1 MEELIGVLNYTDL
14 KVNSSGG
21 GGDLSNYYTKGET
34 DNQIK
39 KSIDKIKVPTKVS
52 ELSNDAGYLTQH
64 QDISNLATKSEVSAV
79 ENKIPAAYELPTASA
94 TTLGGVKVG
103 SGLSITNGVLSATGG
118 GGVADSVEWDK
129 VQNKPNFANV
139 ATSGDYNDLS
149 NKPTIPS
156 VDGLASEAY
165 VNEKVAAIKVPS
177 LDGYAKTA
185 DLSTVA
191 TSGSYNDLA
200 DKPTIPSTTG
210 LASEAYVNEKVAA
223 IVIPEVPTKVSELE
237 NDSGYL
243 TEHQSLA
250 EYAKKTEIPAPY
262 TLPVATKTTLG
273 GVKVGAGLAINDG
286 VLSATGGGTADS
298 VDWGNI
304 ENKPSFST
312 VATSGSYND
321 LLDKPVIPST
331 AGLAS
336 TEYVDAKVGEIVIP
350 TVPTK
355 VSELE
360 NDAGYLTEHQSL
372 AEYAKKTD
380 IPAPYTLPTAS
391 TSTLG
396 GVKVDGNTIT
406 IADGVISS
414 VGGSGGG
421 TANVFTGAGEDTI
434 TTEKTFEDSSFS
446 FNKAKFLDNDKVKQY
461 SYGWYKL
468 SSENSN
474 DWLDGK
480 SYYSSDEGSNW
491 RQLEKGSIQG
501 GSTPYGCQFKNSAFY
516 VSGTLNTIIIKYEKG
531 AAGTAGLVPAPTD
544 SGKVL
549 GSNGEW
555 ISVNM
560 VSTINT
566 GSGLQSEK
574 FNDNNN
580 IASGKYSHAEGE
592 QTETIAEAAHAEG
605 YKTYANGNYSHA
617 EGKSTEAFGQ
627 GSHTEGYNE
636 NYSASVSARGAG
648 SHIEGYASSQTA
660 VYAQNSG
667 IHIEGYT
674 SNSVTRWGYG
684 KGAHIEGWNT
694 LTNTGTDAAHVEGY
708 YTIADAAYHHIE
720 GKYNLQDGDAMYQHI
735 AGNGTS
741 SNRSNSHTLDWQGNA
756 VFAGTVSNSGADYAE
771 YFEWLDENDNVDD
784 RVGYIVT
791 LEGNKIKFANSEDDV
806 LGIVSGTATVLGD
819 NAEWEW
825 QGKYLKDEFGRK
837 IIDWVEHKSTTTI
850 YNDDGTSEEKEISLG
865 FFPEPRINPAYNENE
880 EYVNRYWRPEWDA
893 VGLMGKLFVRDNGNC
908 QVGSY
913 VKPDNG
919 IAIPSAEKTNMR
931 VLKRV
936 NDNVIQVLLK

>member
-34 DNQIK
+34 DSQIK

-79 ENKIPAAYELPTASA
+79 ESKIPAAYELPTASA

-156 VDGLASEAY
+156 VAGLASE
-165 VNEKVAAIKVPS
+165 
-177 LDGYAKTA
+177 T
-185 DLSTVA
+185 
-191 TSGSYNDLA
+191 
-200 DKPTIPSTTG
+200 
-210 LASEAYVNEKVAA
+210 YVNEKVAA
-223 IVIPEVPTKVSELE
+223 IVIPE
-237 NDSGYL
+237 
-243 TEHQSLA
+243 
-250 EYAKKTEIPAPY
+250 
-262 TLPVATKTTLG
+262 
-273 GVKVGAGLAINDG
+273 
-286 VLSATGGGTADS
+286 
-298 VDWGNI
+298 
-304 ENKPSFST
+304 
-312 VATSGSYND
+312 
-321 LLDKPVIPST
+321 
-331 AGLAS
+331 
-336 TEYVDAKVGEIVIP
+336 
-350 TVPTK
+350 VPTK

-372 AEYAKKTD
+372 AEYAKTADLAQVAKTGSYND
-380 IPAPYTLPTAS
+380 LADKPTIPSTAGLASTKYVDDKVAGIVIPTVPTKVSAFENDAGYLTEHQSLAEYAKKTEIPAPYTLPTAS

-406 IADGVISS
+406 IADGVISAK
-414 VGGSGGG
+414 GGSGGG
-421 TANVFTGAGEDTI
+421 TADVFTGVGEDTI

-446 FNKAKFLDNDKVKQY
+446 FNKKIFLEAKGVKEKG
-461 SYGWYKL
+461 YGYYQLRSDYKESWYIGNVYY
-468 SSENSN
+468 SENGIRGWIACDN
-474 DWLDGK
+474 IA
-480 SYYSSDEGSNW
+480 
-491 RQLEKGSIQG
+491 IQG
-501 GSTPYGCQFKNSAFY
+501 GSAPYGCAFNNSSFF
-516 VSGTLNTIIIKYEKG
+516 VSGVENTITIHYVKG
-531 AAGTAGLVPAPTD
+531 AAGTTGLVPAPTD
-544 SGKVL
+544 NGKVL

-560 VSTINT
+560 VSTIKT
-566 GSGLQSEK
+566 GTGTNSEK
-574 FNDNNN
+574 FNDDNNN
-580 IASGKYSHAEGE
+580 ASGNYSHAEG
-592 QTETIAEAAHAEG
+592 QNTQASGTAAHAEG
-605 YKTYANGNYSHA
+605 YKTSAGSYSHS
-617 EGKSTEAFGQ
+617 EGYLTNAPGSGSHCEGYNDSSSVNNMMAQGQ
-627 GSHTEGYNE
+627 GSHCEGYTTIVAKR
-636 NYSASVSARGAG
+636 ASHAG
-648 SHIEGYASSQTA
+648 SHMEGYSDNSDGVTQQ
-660 VYAQNSG
+660 YAQGNGS
-667 IHIEGYT
+667 HC
-674 SNSVTRWGYG
+674 
-684 KGAHIEGWNT
+684 EGWNT
-694 LTNTGTDAAHVEGY
+694 YCDNGTTAAAHTEGRG
-708 YTIADAAYHHIE
+708 TAAGSAYQHIE
-720 GKYNLQDGDAMYQHI
+720 GKYNIIDTESIYQHI
-735 AGNGTS
+735 VGNGTE
-741 SNRSNSHTLDWQGNA
+741 NIRRHNSHTLDWQGNA

-791 LEGNKIKFANSEDDV
+791 LEGNKIRFANSEDDV

-850 YNDDGTSEEKEISLG
+850 YNDDGTSKEKEISLG

-893 VGLMGKLFVRDNGNC
+893 VGLMGKLFVRDNGSC
-908 QVGSY
+908 QVGGY

>member
-139 ATSGDYNDLS
+139 ATSGDYNDLI
-149 NKPTIPS
+149 NQPTIPS
-156 VDGLASEAY
+156 VAGLASEAY

-200 DKPTIPSTTG
+200 DKPTIPSIEG
-210 LASEAYVNEKVAA
+210 LASETYVDTKVAA
-223 IVIPEVPTKVSELE
+223 IVIPE
-237 NDSGYL
+237 
-243 TEHQSLA
+243 
-250 EYAKKTEIPAPY
+250 
-262 TLPVATKTTLG
+262 
-273 GVKVGAGLAINDG
+273 
-286 VLSATGGGTADS
+286 
-298 VDWGNI
+298 
-304 ENKPSFST
+304 
-312 VATSGSYND
+312 
-321 LLDKPVIPST
+321 
-331 AGLAS
+331 
-336 TEYVDAKVGEIVIP
+336 
-350 TVPTK
+350 VPTK

-372 AEYAKKTD
+372 AEYAKKTE

-406 IADGVISS
+406 IADGVISAK
-414 VGGSGGG
+414 GGSGGG
-421 TANVFTGAGEDTI
+421 TADVFTGVGEDTI
-434 TTEKTFEDSSFS
+434 TTEKTFEDSTFS
-446 FNKAKFLDNDKVKQY
+446 FNKKIFLEAKGVKEKG
-461 SYGWYKL
+461 YGYYQLRSDYKESWYIGNVYY
-468 SSENSN
+468 SENGIRGWIACDN
-474 DWLDGK
+474 IA
-480 SYYSSDEGSNW
+480 
-491 RQLEKGSIQG
+491 IQG
-501 GSTPYGCQFKNSAFY
+501 GSAPYGCAFNNSSFF
-516 VSGTLNTIIIKYEKG
+516 VSGVENTITIHYVKG
-531 AAGTAGLVPAPTD
+531 AAGTTGLVPAPTD
-544 SGKVL
+544 NGKVL

-560 VSTINT
+560 VSTIKT
-566 GSGLQSEK
+566 GTGTNSEK
-574 FNDNNN
+574 FNDDNNN
-580 IASGKYSHAEGE
+580 ASGNYSHAEG
-592 QTETIAEAAHAEG
+592 QNTQASGTAAHAEG
-605 YKTYANGNYSHA
+605 YKTSAGSYSHS
-617 EGKSTEAFGQ
+617 EGYLTNAPGSGSHCEGYNDSSSVNNMMAQGQ
-627 GSHTEGYNE
+627 GSHCEGYTTIVAKR
-636 NYSASVSARGAG
+636 ASHAG
-648 SHIEGYASSQTA
+648 SHMEGYSDNSDGVTQQ
-660 VYAQNSG
+660 YAQGNGS
-667 IHIEGYT
+667 HC
-674 SNSVTRWGYG
+674 
-684 KGAHIEGWNT
+684 EGWNT
-694 LTNTGTDAAHVEGY
+694 YCDNGTTAAAHTEGRG
-708 YTIADAAYHHIE
+708 TAAGSAYQHIE
-720 GKYNLQDGDAMYQHI
+720 GKYNIIDTESIYQHI
-735 AGNGTS
+735 VGNGTE
-741 SNRSNSHTLDWQGNA
+741 NIRRHNSHTLDWQGNA

-791 LEGNKIKFANSEDDV
+791 LEGNKIRFANSEDDV

-850 YNDDGTSEEKEISLG
+850 YNDDGTSKEKEISLG

-893 VGLMGKLFVRDNGNC
+893 VGLMGKLFVRDNGSC
-908 QVGSY
+908 QVGGY

>member
-139 ATSGDYNDLS
+139 ATSGDYNDLI
-149 NKPTIPS
+149 NQPTIPS
-156 VDGLASEAY
+156 VAGLASEAY

-191 TSGSYNDLA
+191 TSGSYNDLV
-200 DKPTIPSTTG
+200 DKPTIPSIEG
-210 LASEAYVNEKVAA
+210 LASETYVNEKVAA
-223 IVIPEVPTKVSELE
+223 IVIPE
-237 NDSGYL
+237 
-243 TEHQSLA
+243 
-250 EYAKKTEIPAPY
+250 
-262 TLPVATKTTLG
+262 
-273 GVKVGAGLAINDG
+273 
-286 VLSATGGGTADS
+286 
-298 VDWGNI
+298 
-304 ENKPSFST
+304 
-312 VATSGSYND
+312 
-321 LLDKPVIPST
+321 
-331 AGLAS
+331 
-336 TEYVDAKVGEIVIP
+336 
-350 TVPTK
+350 VPTK

-372 AEYAKKTD
+372 AEYAKTADLAQVAKTGSYND
-380 IPAPYTLPTAS
+380 LADKPTIPSTAGLASTKYVDDKVAGIVIPTVPTKVSAFENDAGYLTEHQSLAEYAKKTEIPAPYTLPTAS

-406 IADGVISS
+406 IADGVISAK
-414 VGGSGGG
+414 GGSGGG
-421 TANVFTGAGEDTI
+421 TADVFTGVGEDTI

-446 FNKAKFLDNDKVKQY
+446 FNKKIFLEAKGVKEKG
-461 SYGWYKL
+461 YGYYQLRSDYKEAWYIGNVYY
-468 SSENSN
+468 SENGIRGWIACDN
-474 DWLDGK
+474 IA
-480 SYYSSDEGSNW
+480 
-491 RQLEKGSIQG
+491 IQG
-501 GSTPYGCQFKNSAFY
+501 GSAPYGCAFNNSSFF
-516 VSGTLNTIIIKYEKG
+516 VSGVENTITIHYVKG
-531 AAGTAGLVPAPTD
+531 AAGTTGLVPAPTD
-544 SGKVL
+544 NGKVL

-560 VSTINT
+560 VSTIKT
-566 GSGLQSEK
+566 GTGTNSEK
-574 FNDNNN
+574 FNDDNNN
-580 IASGKYSHAEGE
+580 ASGNYSHAEG
-592 QTETIAEAAHAEG
+592 QNTQASGTAAHAEG
-605 YKTYANGNYSHA
+605 YKTSAGSYSHS
-617 EGKSTEAFGQ
+617 EGYLTNAPGSGSHCEGYNDSSSVNNMMAQGQ
-627 GSHTEGYNE
+627 GSHCEGYTTIVAKR
-636 NYSASVSARGAG
+636 ASHAG
-648 SHIEGYASSQTA
+648 SHMEGYSDNSDGVTQQ
-660 VYAQNSG
+660 YAQGNGS
-667 IHIEGYT
+667 HC
-674 SNSVTRWGYG
+674 
-684 KGAHIEGWNT
+684 EGWNT
-694 LTNTGTDAAHVEGY
+694 YCDNGTTAAAHTEGRG
-708 YTIADAAYHHIE
+708 TAAGSAYQHIE
-720 GKYNLQDGDAMYQHI
+720 GKYNIIDTESIYQHI
-735 AGNGTS
+735 VGNGTE
-741 SNRSNSHTLDWQGNA
+741 NIRRHNSHTLDWQGNA

-791 LEGNKIKFANSEDDV
+791 LEGNKIRFANSEDDV

-850 YNDDGTSEEKEISLG
+850 YNDDGTSKEKEISLG

-893 VGLMGKLFVRDNGNC
+893 VGLMGKLFVRDNGSC
-908 QVGSY
+908 QVGGY

>member
-21 GGDLSNYYTKGET
+21 GGDLSNYYTKAET
-34 DNQIK
+34 DSQIK
-39 KSIDKIKVPTKVS
+39 KTVDKIKVPTKVS

-139 ATSGDYNDLS
+139 ATSGDYNDLI
-149 NKPTIPS
+149 NQPTIPS
-156 VDGLASEAY
+156 VAGLASEAY
-165 VNEKVAAIKVPS
+165 VNERVAAIKVPS

-191 TSGSYNDLA
+191 TSGSYTDLV
-200 DKPTIPSTTG
+200 DKPTIPSVEG

-237 NDSGYL
+237 NDAGYL
-243 TEHQSLA
+243 TTHQSLA
-250 EYAKKTEIPAPY
+250 EYAK
-262 TLPVATKTTLG
+262 
-273 GVKVGAGLAINDG
+273 
-286 VLSATGGGTADS
+286 TADLAQ
-298 VDWGNI
+298 
-304 ENKPSFST
+304 
-312 VATSGSYND
+312 VAKTGSYND
-321 LLDKPVIPST
+321 LADKPTIPST
-331 AGLAS
+331 TGLAS
-336 TEYVDAKVGEIVIP
+336 TKYVDDKVAEIVIP
-350 TVPTK
+350 TVPTN
-355 VSELE
+355 VSAFT

-372 AEYAKKTD
+372 AEYAKKTE

-406 IADGVISS
+406 IADGVISAK
-414 VGGSGGG
+414 GGSGGG
-421 TANVFTGAGEDTI
+421 TADVFTGVGEDTI
-434 TTEKTFEDSSFS
+434 TTEKTFEDSTFS

-501 GSTPYGCQFKNSAFY
+501 GSKPYGCSFSNSAFY
-516 VSGTLNTIIIKYEKG
+516 VSGTLNTIIIKYEKS

-544 SGKVL
+544 NGKVL

-592 QTETIAEAAHAEG
+592 QTEATMEAAHAEG
-605 YKTYANGNYSHA
+605 YKTQANGNYSHA
-617 EGKSTEAFGQ
+617 EGKSTEATGQ

-648 SHIEGYASSQTA
+648 SHIEGYASTLTA
-660 VYAQNSG
+660 VYAQSSG

-674 SNSVTRWGYG
+674 SNGVTRWGYG

-694 LTNTGTDAAHVEGY
+694 LTNSGTDAAHVEGY

-756 VFAGTVSNSGADYAE
+756 VFAGTVSNSGSDYAE

-850 YNDDGTSEEKEISLG
+850 YNDDGTSKEKEISLG

-893 VGLMGKLFVRDNGNC
+893 VGLMGKLFVRDNGSC
-908 QVGSY
+908 QVGGY

>member
-34 DNQIK
+34 DSQIK

-139 ATSGDYNDLS
+139 ATSGDYNDLI
-149 NKPTIPS
+149 NQPTIPS
-156 VDGLASEAY
+156 VA
-165 VNEKVAAIKVPS
+165 
-177 LDGYAKTA
+177 
-185 DLSTVA
+185 
-191 TSGSYNDLA
+191 
-200 DKPTIPSTTG
+200 G

-243 TEHQSLA
+243 TEHQSL
-250 EYAKKTEIPAPY
+250 ENYITKK
-262 TLPVATKTTLG
+262 
-273 GVKVGAGLAINDG
+273 DF
-286 VLSATGGGTADS
+286 ATGLDAQNT
-298 VDWGNI
+298 
-304 ENKPSFST
+304 ST
-312 VATSGSYND
+312 NALIRQVNERIDG
-321 LLDKPVIPST
+321 I
-331 AGLAS
+331 
-336 TEYVDAKVGEIVIP
+336 

-372 AEYAKKTD
+372 AEYAKKTE

-396 GVKVDGNTIT
+396 GVKVDGSTIT
-406 IADGVISS
+406 IADGIISAK
-414 VGGSGGG
+414 GGSGGG
-421 TANVFTGAGEDTI
+421 TADVFTGVGEDTI

-446 FNKAKFLDNDKVKQY
+446 FDKAKFLDEQLVK
-461 SYGWYKL
+461 
-468 SSENSN
+468 
-474 DWLDGK
+474 
-480 SYYSSDEGSNW
+480 
-491 RQLEKGSIQG
+491 EKGYAWYQISNESQANWLNGKVRYSKNNGQEWIDSPITIYYN
-501 GSTPYGCQFKNSAFY
+501 GSQMGCNCNINKFY
-516 VSGTLNTIIIKYEKG
+516 VDGVLNTITIKYEKG
-531 AAGTAGLVPAPTD
+531 AAGTTGLVPAPTD
-544 SGKVL
+544 NDKVL

-560 VSTINT
+560 VSTIKTGT
-566 GSGLQSEK
+566 GSNSET
-574 FNDNNN
+574 FNDYNNT
-580 IASGKYSHAEGE
+580 ASGNYSHAEG
-592 QTETIAEAAHAEG
+592 QNTVARGEATHAEG
-605 YKTYANGNYSHA
+605 YRTQAINNYSHA
-617 EGKSTEAFGQ
+617 EGKSTYAFGT
-627 GSHTEGYNE
+627 GTHTEGYNLS
-636 NYSASVSARGAG
+636 YDGITTYKAQGSG
-648 SHIEGYASSQTA
+648 SHIEGYCQGSVISDG
-660 VYAQNSG
+660 VGS
-667 IHIEGYT
+667 HIEGYT
-674 SNSVTRWGYG
+674 DTQVSRRCYG
-684 KGAHIEGWNT
+684 KGAHIEGCNST
-694 LTNTGTDAAHVEGY
+694 TNDGTDAAHVEGY

-791 LEGNKIKFANSEDDV
+791 LEGNKIRFANSEDDV

-837 IIDWVEHKSTTTI
+837 IIDWVEYKSTTTI
-850 YNDDGTSEEKEISLG
+850 YNDDGTSKEKEISLG

-893 VGLMGKLFVRDNGNC
+893 VGLMGKLFVRDNGSC
-908 QVGSY
+908 QAGGY

>member
-21 GGDLSNYYTKGET
+21 GGDLSNYYTKVET

-52 ELSNDAGYLTQH
+52 ELENDAGYLTQH

-103 SGLSITNGVLSATGG
+103 SGLSITNGVLSAIGG
-118 GGVADSVEWDK
+118 GGVADSVDWSK

-156 VDGLASEAY
+156 VEGLASEAY

-223 IVIPEVPTKVSELE
+223 IIIPEVPTNVSAF
-237 NDSGYL
+237 
-243 TEHQSLA
+243 T
-250 EYAKKTEIPAPY
+250 
-262 TLPVATKTTLG
+262 
-273 GVKVGAGLAINDG
+273 
-286 VLSATGGGTADS
+286 
-298 VDWGNI
+298 
-304 ENKPSFST
+304 
-312 VATSGSYND
+312 
-321 LLDKPVIPST
+321 
-331 AGLAS
+331 
-336 TEYVDAKVGEIVIP
+336 
-350 TVPTK
+350 
-355 VSELE
+355 

-372 AEYAKKTD
+372 AEYAKKTE

-406 IADGVISS
+406 IADGVISAK
-414 VGGSGGG
+414 GGSGGG
-421 TANVFTGAGEDTI
+421 TADVFTGAGEDTF
-434 TTEKTFEDSSFS
+434 TTEKTFEDSTFR
-446 FNKAKFLDNDKVKQY
+446 FNKKTFLDTKGVKAKG
-461 SYGWYKL
+461 YGYYQLRSDYKDAWYIGDVYY
-468 SSENSN
+468 SENGTSGWIAC
-474 DWLDGK
+474 D
-480 SYYSSDEGSNW
+480 SV
-491 RQLEKGSIQG
+491 SIQG
-501 GSTPYGCQFKNSAFY
+501 GSAPYGCTFDNSAFY
-516 VSGTLNTIIIKYEKG
+516 VSGVENTITIHYEKG
-531 AAGTAGLVPAPTD
+531 AAGTTGLVPAPTD
-544 SGKVL
+544 NGKVL

-560 VSTINT
+560 VSTIKAGTRTN
-566 GSGLQSEK
+566 SEK
-574 FNDNNN
+574 FNDDNNK
-580 IASGKYSHAEGE
+580 ASGDYSHAEG
-592 QTETIAEAAHAEG
+592 QNTNAHGTAAHAEG
-605 YKTYANGNYSHA
+605 YRTQASIYSHS
-617 EGKSTEAFGQ
+617 EGFATNAQGN
-627 GSHTEGYNE
+627 GSHCEGYNDTG
-636 NYSASVSARGAG
+636 SVNSMMAQGAG
-648 SHIEGYASSQTA
+648 SHC
-660 VYAQNSG
+660 
-667 IHIEGYT
+667 EGYT
-674 SNSVTRWGYG
+674 TVVAKRAAHIGSHMEGYSDNSDGITQQYAQGYG
-684 KGAHIEGWNT
+684 SHCEGWNT
-694 LTNTGTDAAHVEGY
+694 YCANGTTAAAHTEGRG
-708 YTIADAAYHHIE
+708 TAAGSAYQHVE
-720 GKYNLQDGDAMYQHI
+720 GKYNIIDTESIYQHI
-735 AGNGTS
+735 VGNGTE
-741 SNRSNSHTLDWQGNA
+741 NIHRHNSHTIDWQGNA

-837 IIDWVEHKSTTTI
+837 IIDWVEYKSTTTI
-850 YNDDGTSEEKEISLG
+850 YNDDGTSKEKEISLG

-893 VGLMGKLFVRDNGNC
+893 VGLMGKLFVRDNGSC
-908 QVGSY
+908 QVGGY